1 MRVLSVFSGISAASV
16 AWKPLGF
23 ELVGFAER
31 DPFAC
36 SVLHHRCGAGRPR
49 HITTNNS
56 SDRKALEALP
66 LTGVPNLGDMT
77 RISDD
82 DLTALGHVDV
92 LEAGSPCQDFSHA
105 GARQGA
111 KGGRGSLTLE
121 LCSLVARM
129 RRINNLQYL
138 IWENVSGIFSSND
151 NAFGQFLGQL
161 VGADQPLEPET
172 GRWTNAGY
180 AAGPQ
185 ANAAWRVFNSQ
196 FFGVPQRRRRV
207 FVVASLGDRS
217 ADPRAILF
225 EPGGLR
231 GHPAT
236 GRTARKGTAGDAS
249 GSADDIHPVIALC
262 DDYTPKAAVGQAY
275 TLLAGSPSGGGH
287 RQLVVHT
294 APIAFMAGQSA
305 KSGSIAA
312 SNRVSPTLRA
322 SASGTNSVPSVA
334 QQLALGGKP
343 HLLATGDDEAN
354 VQDASDKDLQWVL
367 RPFTPI
373 ECERLMGFPDGWTDV
388 PFRRGTTKTHRYR
401 ALGNSM
407 VVPCVA
413 FIGKRLKT
421 AEALSH
427 RPDPA
432 PPSKPLCSHR

>member
-1 MRVLSVFSGISAASV
+1 
-16 AWKPLGF
+16 
-23 ELVGFAER
+23 
-31 DPFAC
+31 
-36 SVLHHRCGAGRPR
+36 
-49 HITTNNS
+49 
-56 SDRKALEALP
+56 
-66 LTGVPNLGDMT
+66 
-77 RISDD
+77 
-82 DLTALGHVDV
+82 
-92 LEAGSPCQDFSHA
+92 
-105 GARQGA
+105 
-111 KGGRGSLTLE
+111 
-121 LCSLVARM
+121 
-129 RRINNLQYL
+129 
-138 IWENVSGIFSSND
+138 
-151 NAFGQFLGQL
+151 
-161 VGADQPLEPET
+161 
-172 GRWTNAGY
+172 
-180 AAGPQ
+180 
-185 ANAAWRVFNSQ
+185 
-196 FFGVPQRRRRV
+196 
-207 FVVASLGDRS
+207 
-217 ADPRAILF
+217 
-225 EPGGLR
+225 
-231 GHPAT
+231 
-236 GRTARKGTAGDAS
+236 
-249 GSADDIHPVIALC
+249 
-262 DDYTPKAAVGQAY
+262 
-275 TLLAGSPSGGGH
+275 
-287 RQLVVHT
+287 
-294 APIAFMAGQSA
+294 MAGQSA